1 MTRPAALK
9 RFLRKKLKRYF
20 FAGLLVVVPLGLT
33 VLIVHWIINLM
44 DNLLAR
50 VLPVQ
55 LQPEQLFGFSVPGLG
70 LVATALLILF
80 IGVLAT
86 NYFGRRLLALSE
98 QVVYRIPLVKGLYTL
113 FKQVADTVLSSD
125 RQGFRKV
132 VLIEYPRQGIWS
144 VGFVT
149 GMSEGELQR
158 ITTRRVINVF
168 VPTTPNPTSGYYILV
183 PEEDAVV
190 LSMTVEEA
198 FKLIVSGGMVS
209 PPDRLAGKAVSGGA
223 ASRFPRQQQ

>member
-1 MTRPAALK
+1 MTRPAVLK

-44 DNLLAR
+44 DGLLAR
-50 VLPVQ
+50 LLPAR
-55 LQPEQLFGFSVPGLG
+55 LQPEQLFGFPVPGLG
-70 LVATALLILF
+70 LVATALLILL

-86 NYFGRRLLALSE
+86 NYFGNRLLAVSE
-98 QVVYRIPLVKGLYTL
+98 KVVYRIPLVKGIYTL

-132 VLIEYPRQGIWS
+132 VLIEYPRRGIWS

-149 GMSEGELQR
+149 GLSEGEPQR
-158 ITTRRVINVF
+158 ITARRVINVF

-183 PEEDAVV
+183 PEEDATV

-209 PPDRLAGKAVSGGA
+209 PPDRMAGKPVSGGA
-223 ASRFPRQQQ
+223 ASRFPRERK